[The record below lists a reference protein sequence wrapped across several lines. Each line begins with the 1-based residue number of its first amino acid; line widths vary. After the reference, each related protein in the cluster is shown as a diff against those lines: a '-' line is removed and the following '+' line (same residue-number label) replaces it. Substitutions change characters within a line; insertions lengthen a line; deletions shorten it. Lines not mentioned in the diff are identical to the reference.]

1 MNIKLHTPK
10 SLQSFSGMGSLK
22 QFFMSIIATSISIVL
37 TFGTAAIID
46 NNKKQEAKHEMALV
60 LLYDMAST
68 IDQVEN
74 ADSMLYEGFK
84 QQLAIARNPKLLE
97 QAPYTIVF
105 YIPTLEY
112 TETVEHIFSSSIE
125 SINTLGNVLFAENV
139 SEFYRLRKQYKTII
153 CDEIKKDF
161 ESSNNFTDRD
171 KVLQIELGTGSR
183 PFISGTLLM
192 QMKELFSSC
201 KQMMDVSDAELEA
214 YRHKRSEDDKAAEH
228 TSQSKALLN
237 KTKKNAQLL
246 NEAITA
252 GAKQQ

>member
-10 SLQSFSGMGSLK
+10 SLQNFSGMGSLK

-46 NNKKQEAKHEMALV
+46 NNKKQEAKHEMALA
-60 LLYDMAST
+60 LLYDMSNT

-84 QQLAIARNPKLLE
+84 QQLEVARNPKLLE
-97 QAPYTIVF
+97 QNPYVLIP
-105 YIPTLEY
+105 YIPTIDY

-139 SEFYRLRKQYKTII
+139 SEFYLLRNRYKTIV
-153 CDEIKKDF
+153 CDEFQKDLD
-161 ESSNNFTDRD
+161 SSNNFTDRD
-171 KVLQIELGTGSR
+171 KVLQIDFGTGSR

-214 YRHKRSEDDKAAEH
+214 YRHKRSENAENAEIDN
-228 TSQSKALLN
+228 QRKALLDQAQ
-237 KTKKNAQLL
+237 KNTQLL
-246 NEAITA
+246 NEALTA

>member
-10 SLQSFSGMGSLK
+10 SLQNFSGMGSLK

-68 IDQVEN
+68 IDQVES

-84 QQLAIARNPKLLE
+84 KQLAVARNPKLLD
-97 QAPYTIVF
+97 PYTFIF

-139 SEFYRLRKQYKTII
+139 SEFYRLRKQYKTFI
-153 CDEIKKDF
+153 CDEFKKEF
-161 ESSNNFTDRD
+161 ESNNNFTDLD
-171 KVLQIELGTGSR
+171 KVLQIEFGTGSR
-183 PFISGTLLM
+183 PFISGTFLM

-214 YRHKRSEDDKAAEH
+214 YRHKRSEDDKAEEH
-228 TSQSKALLN
+228 TSQSEALLN

-246 NEAITA
+246 NEALTA

>member
-10 SLQSFSGMGSLK
+10 SLQNFSGMGSLK

-60 LLYDMAST
+60 LLYDMANT
-68 IDQVEN
+68 IDQVES

-84 QQLAIARNPKLLE
+84 QQLAVARNPKLLE
-97 QAPYTIVF
+97 SPYTFIF

-139 SEFYRLRKQYKTII
+139 SEFYRLRKQYKTLI
-153 CDEIKKDF
+153 CDEFKKEF

-214 YRHKRSEDDKAAEH
+214 YRHKRSEDDKAAERA
-228 TSQSKALLN
+228 SQSEALSN

-252 GAKQQ
+252 GTKQQ

>member
-10 SLQSFSGMGSLK
+10 SLQNFSGMGSLK

-46 NNKKQEAKHEMALV
+46 NNKKLEAKHEMALA
-60 LLYDMAST
+60 LLYDMSNT

-84 QQLAIARNPKLLE
+84 QQLEVARNPKLLE
-97 QAPYTIVF
+97 QNPYVLIP
-105 YIPTLEY
+105 YIPTIDY

-139 SEFYRLRKQYKTII
+139 SEFYLLRNRYKTIV
-153 CDEIKKDF
+153 CDEFQKDLD
-161 ESSNNFTDRD
+161 SSNNFTDRD
-171 KVLQIELGTGSR
+171 KVLQIDFGTGSR

-214 YRHKRSEDDKAAEH
+214 YRHKRSEDDKAEEH

-237 KTKKNAQLL
+237 KTQKNAQLL
-246 NEAITA
+246 NEALTA